1 MRVLTAHATTV
12 ARSWVR
18 TPRRILA
25 AENGEL
31 RRQLQFWESYI
42 AELERELAK
51 ASAQAWDTVAE
62 VPVRAVWESIV
73 DSRLAGEQER
83 TWVVWADLDQFKR
96 VNDRFGHLAGDTVL
110 RAVARRLEEA
120 FAARSPVVC
129 RLGGDEFGVLA
140 RDLDRDTDL
149 TRFAALMAEP
159 VALPHGCSVLVSAS
173 VGLVHAGELAPG
185 ASRED
190 VLRRADANSYAHKPH
205 RVVGA
210 PSPRTR
216 ARQLGTE
223 AIGAAR

>member
-1 MRVLTAHATTV
+1 MRTS
-12 ARSWVR
+12 RS
-18 TPRRILA
+18 TLA
-25 AENGEL
+25 AENSEL
-31 RRQLQFWESYI
+31 RRQLQSWEIYI
-42 AELERELAK
+42 ADLERELAR

-73 DSRLAGEQER
+73 DARLAGERER

-96 VNDRFGHLAGDTVL
+96 VNDRFGHLAGDAVL
-110 RAVARRLEEA
+110 LAVARRLEEA

-140 RDLDRDTDL
+140 RDLDRDADL
-149 TRFAALMAEP
+149 GRFAALMGEP
-159 VALPHGCSVLVSAS
+159 VTLPHGCSVLVSAS

-185 ASRED
+185 VSRED
-190 VLRRADANSYAHKPH
+190 VLRRADADSYAHKPH
-205 RVVGA
+205 PALGA

-216 ARQLGTE
+216 ARELGAE